1 MAAGCDNLADLDL
14 PIRSEV
20 SVSIGLAH
28 YPAQQ
33 GESTASRRTL
43 LRLAHIVTSY
53 SGIAL
58 TPSDRETSAP
68 IALNAPSSAA
78 VIPAKEWITLPPFNP
93 YPTVIISPHW
103 INPRGITHR
112 LRRRT
117 SRSNRV
123 DARHNPLRPLLRQ
136 TFHLHPSCWLMGRG
150 KTVGEV
156 RPVSLTCAGSG
167 SGS

>member
-78 VIPAKEWITLPPFNP
+78 VIPAKEWITSPPFN
-93 YPTVIISPHW
+93 
-103 INPRGITHR
+103 R